1 MTLDEAIVHAREV
14 AEEQRKACD
23 LAWVWDNP
31 DNIKKC
37 AEEHEQL
44 AEWLE
49 DYKQIKML
57 VPIEQVLKTEYNKG
71 YSKAENDYHAQS
83 EKDRQSSYD
92 CGYDAGYSK
101 AIDVACEYLK
111 CEWAVD
117 NLQTCDDFDKIA
129 EQLKA
134 GERE

>member
-1 MTLDEAIVHAREV
+1 MTLDEAIAHAREV

-49 DYKQIKML
+49 ELKSYRASVFSGDMTQQML
-57 VPIEQVLKTEYNKG
+57 KEEYCK
-71 YSKAENDYHAQS
+71 
-83 EKDRQSSYD
+83 
-92 CGYDAGYSK
+92 
-101 AIDVACEYLK
+101 
-111 CEWAVD
+111 AVD
-117 NLQTCDDFDKIA
+117 DFAESVKNLIVDLSVIRFKDIDEIA

-134 GERE
+134 GDVD

>member
-1 MTLDEAIVHAREV
+1 MSIDEAIAHAREV

-37 AEEHEQL
+37 AEEHDQL

-49 DYKQIKML
+49 ELKFLKQWKSDIMDSFCKYDVSSFEEL
-57 VPIEQVLKTEYNKG
+57 VTN
-71 YSKAENDYHAQS
+71 ARN
-83 EKDRQSSYD
+83 
-92 CGYDAGYSK
+92 K
-101 AIDVACEYLK
+101 AIDDFVKEICKMIVQSENNGNYRFY
-111 CEWAVD
+111 AVEIKQAIAD
-117 NLQTCDDFDKIA
+117 LA

-134 GERE
+134 GGKNE

>member
-1 MTLDEAIVHAREV
+1 MTIDEAIAHAREI

-23 LAWVWDNP
+23 LAWVWDNT

-49 DYKQIKML
+49 ELKALKNGLNIKCDNLNEALEKGKKIGYK
-57 VPIEQVLKTEYNKG
+57 
-71 YSKAENDYHAQS
+71 
-83 EKDRQSSYD
+83 
-92 CGYDAGYSK
+92 K
-101 AIDVACEYLK
+101 AIDDFAEKLK
-111 CEWAVD
+111 RENKETIPIHSGYCRMS
-117 NLQTCDDFDKIA
+117 FDEIA

-134 GERE
+134 GVKE